1 MCQWSFYPAE
11 QLRQNVKLTLILIL
25 TLEFFSFRVRVSFRF
40 SLGDILLPLG
50 KNTFGASSGSRTL
63 LFGAYHWATAPSR
76 TISLPSVFCSKAFLL
91 TYSPSPSGFVRNFG
105 KDRRE
110 MMVFVCYLPS
120 HCSFGVDG
128 KTQLA
133 PRDSAKYERQI
144 WRIPGEVVKQNFQ
157 FCKFNGPSQSLPC
170 FLFLFFSFFLFL
182 FLLLLH
188 LLRLRLRYSGFH
200 VKTHKSEALG

>member
-1 MCQWSFYPAE
+1 MIFLPGGAAE
-11 QLRQNVKLTLILIL
+11 TKHKTNPNPNPNPRV
-25 TLEFFSFRVRVSFRF
+25 FPFRVRVSFRF

-63 LFGAYHWATAPSR
+63 LFGAYHWGTGPCR
-76 TISLPSVFCSKAFLL
+76 TISSPSVFCSKAFLL

-128 KTQLA
+128 KTQHA

-157 FCKFNGPSQSLPC
+157 FCKFNGRLIS
-170 FLFLFFSFFLFL
+170 FSFFVVVAVITVETAVQRFPCQN
-182 FLLLLH
+182 
-188 LLRLRLRYSGFH
+188 
-200 VKTHKSEALG
+200 A